1 MKIIKLDAIDST
13 NSFLKE
19 MAQKTPLQNY
29 TVVTASVQKK
39 GKGQMGAGWV
49 SEPHKNLLCSVFV
62 AFDTLLVKDQVF
74 LNYAV
79 SIAVY
84 NVLKEYELPKLQ
96 IKWPNDIMSDAKKI
110 SGILIENIIQSRYVR
125 STVIGIGINVNQV
138 KFPQNLPNATSI
150 KKSIHQEIDIDILL
164 QKIVIALESTLK
176 LVTASNKQI
185 LESRY
190 IELLYKKNTPTMF
203 RDDEDVLFMGMV
215 IGVSSV
221 GKLQVQLE
229 DDSVREFG
237 IKEVSFA

>member
-19 MAQKTPLQNY
+19 MAKNTPLQNY
-29 TVVTASVQKK
+29 TVVTASAQKK
-39 GKGQMGAGWV
+39 GKGQMGAHWV

-62 AFDTLLVKDQVF
+62 AFDTLLVKDQVL

-84 NVLKEYELPKLQ
+84 NVLKEYAVPKLQ
-96 IKWPNDIMSDAKKI
+96 VKWPNDIMSDTKKI
-110 SGILIENIIQSRYVR
+110 SGILIENVIQSSYVK

-150 KKSIHQEIDIDILL
+150 KKSVHKEIDSDVLL
-164 QKIVIALESTLK
+164 KKIVAELQSVLK
-176 LVTASNKQI
+176 LATTLNKQL
-185 LESRY
+185 LEKMY
-190 IELLYKKNTPTMF
+190 IKLLYKKNTPTMF
-203 RDDEDVLFMGMV
+203 KDDSGVLFMGMIV
-215 IGVSSV
+215 GVSSV
-221 GKLQVQLE
+221 GKLQIELE
-229 DDSVREFG
+229 DESVREFG

>member
-19 MAQKTPLQNY
+19 MAKNTPLQNY
-29 TVVTASVQKK
+29 TVVTASAQKK
-39 GKGQMGAGWV
+39 GKGQMGAHWV

-62 AFDTLLVKDQVF
+62 AFDTLLVKDQVL

-84 NVLKEYELPKLQ
+84 NVLKEYDVPKLQ
-96 IKWPNDIMSDAKKI
+96 VKWPNDIMSDTKKI
-110 SGILIENIIQSRYVR
+110 SGILIENVIQSSYVK

-150 KKSIHQEIDIDILL
+150 KKSVHKEIDSDVLL
-164 QKIVIALESTLK
+164 KKIVAELQSVLK
-176 LVTASNKQI
+176 LATTLNKQL
-185 LESRY
+185 LEKMY
-190 IELLYKKNTPTMF
+190 IKLLYKKNTPTMF
-203 RDDEDVLFMGMV
+203 KDDSGVLFMGMIV
-215 IGVSSV
+215 GVSSV
-221 GKLQVQLE
+221 GKLQIELE
-229 DDSVREFG
+229 DESVREFG